1 MTMGVFMTV
10 AYWCVFIAA
19 VLPYLLT
26 LSWRSPAYT
35 LAANRAPRRFEE
47 TLTGWRQRAQW
58 AHLNGLEVF
67 PPFAAAVIVAHQL
80 GAPQARLDA
89 LALTFIGLRLAYSA
103 FYLADFGVPRS
114 LSFFAGI
121 ICIIAIFLSAV

>member
-1 MTMGVFMTV
+1 MTA

-26 LSWRSPAYT
+26 LSWRSPAYG
-35 LAANRAPRRFEE
+35 LQANRAPRLFEE
-47 TLTGWRQRAQW
+47 TLSGWRQRAQW

-67 PPFAAAVIVAHQL
+67 APFAAAVIVAHQL

-89 LALTFIGLRLAYSA
+89 LALTFIGLRLAYTA
-103 FYLADFGVPRS
+103 FYLADLGVARS
-114 LSFFAGI
+114 LAFFGGI
-121 ICIIAIFLSAV
+121 VCIVAIFWSAI